1 MGRYK
6 IESQRRQH
14 ERYVVVAEEDDLEAA
29 RDREAEAWRGDV
41 NHVRIV
47 DTQKQEERACVST

>member
-1 MGRYK
+1 MGRYR

-14 ERYVVVAEEDDLEAA
+14 ERYVVVAEEDDLELA

-41 NHVRIV
+41 NNVRIV
-47 DTQKQEERACVST
+47 DTQKQEASECAST